1 MVKLCHRSKLYG
13 MYEEGELEAIM
24 GMTKADKKLKDAGY
38 EKDYENDK
46 EIHYTSD
53 IIILGERFKYFL
65 TFYKNGKFVEK
76 INAIEQRA
84 FGLSKYEIEASYY
97 KMKELGWI

>member
-1 MVKLCHRSKLYG
+1 MSHRSKLYG
-13 MYEEGELEAIM
+13 MYDEEGEFEAIM
-24 GMTKADKKLKDAGY
+24 GMSKADKMLKDVGY
-38 EKDYENDK
+38 EKDYGNDK

-53 IIILGERFKYFL
+53 TIILGERFKYFL

-84 FGLSKYEIEASYY
+84 LGLSKYEIEASYY
-97 KMKELGWI
+97 KMKELGWL